1 MIIDQLCPF
10 CFSYTN
16 GVSPCPV
23 CFHSKGEPREDLQTL
38 PPGTILDGKYI
49 LGMVLGRGGFGI
61 TYLAYDLNLNQK
73 IAIKEYF
80 PSTLVSRHQQYV
92 VPNLQSDVVNF
103 KKGVESFFMEAQTLA
118 KFQNLPNI
126 AKVLSFFE
134 ENNTAYIVMEYVEGI
149 PLSDYLI
156 RAGGKISPEMAI
168 DMLLPVFDALEE
180 LHNAGTLH
188 RDLAPDNIYINTL
201 LQPKILDFGTAKNI
215 TDQSVRSTSAVIKPG
230 YAPVEQYSKSGNQGP
245 WTDIYA
251 LGAIL
256 YKLISGIT
264 PVGAPD
270 RMTGSDLPSLTDL
283 GCNIDPALDDTIM
296 KAMELYGED
305 RWQSIS
311 EFKNAL
317 LNPQEIRKS
326 NRNWVVIIVVGTLIA
341 ILLCIGIAVYFMNNV
356 FRSTNLSDILPTA
369 PDTATPT
376 MTNTPVDPLVQTAL
390 FNINLEL
397 TSTAE
402 FLLTPTITP
411 TPTNTPTPTP
421 TLAPGDRRVRA
432 NDEMP
437 YLYVPGGTFLKGIY
451 ASENV
456 NVKSFWIDEHEVTR
470 EQYKRCMDAGKCENP
485 IGASSD
491 EFYWDENHLNYAADR
506 VSWDQAYTYCTWA
519 GGIMPDDDQW
529 EKAARGTD
537 GRRFPWGDEYDTKLL
552 NSKENGSNNLT
563 VGRFPEGASPYG
575 ALDMAGNVME
585 WTSNQT
591 KLDNNRNCRSIRGGS
606 YSQGL
611 NLADSSIWD
620 CVAGELWLDG
630 LGFRCSMIGE

>member
-1 MIIDQLCPF
+1 
-10 CFSYTN
+10 
-16 GVSPCPV
+16 
-23 CFHSKGEPREDLQTL
+23 
-38 PPGTILDGKYI
+38 
-49 LGMVLGRGGFGI
+49 
-61 TYLAYDLNLNQK
+61 
-73 IAIKEYF
+73 
-80 PSTLVSRHQQYV
+80 
-92 VPNLQSDVVNF
+92 
-103 KKGVESFFMEAQTLA
+103 
-118 KFQNLPNI
+118 
-126 AKVLSFFE
+126 
-134 ENNTAYIVMEYVEGI
+134 
-149 PLSDYLI
+149 
-156 RAGGKISPEMAI
+156 MA
-168 DMLLPVFDALEE
+168 
-180 LHNAGTLH
+180 T
-188 RDLAPDNIYINTL
+188 
-201 LQPKILDFGTAKNI
+201 
-215 TDQSVRSTSAVIKPG
+215 
-230 YAPVEQYSKSGNQGP
+230 
-245 WTDIYA
+245 
-251 LGAIL
+251 
-256 YKLISGIT
+256 
-264 PVGAPD
+264 
-270 RMTGSDLPSLTDL
+270 
-283 GCNIDPALDDTIM
+283 
-296 KAMELYGED
+296 
-305 RWQSIS
+305 

>member
-201 LQPKILDFGTAKNI
+201 LQTKILDFGTAKNI

-305 RWQSIS
+305 RWQ
-311 EFKNAL
+311 
-317 LNPQEIRKS
+317 
-326 NRNWVVIIVVGTLIA
+326 
-341 ILLCIGIAVYFMNNV
+341 
-356 FRSTNLSDILPTA
+356 
-369 PDTATPT
+369 
-376 MTNTPVDPLVQTAL
+376 
-390 FNINLEL
+390 
-397 TSTAE
+397 
-402 FLLTPTITP
+402 
-411 TPTNTPTPTP
+411 
-421 TLAPGDRRVRA
+421 
-432 NDEMP
+432 
-437 YLYVPGGTFLKGIY
+437 
-451 ASENV
+451 
-456 NVKSFWIDEHEVTR
+456 
-470 EQYKRCMDAGKCENP
+470 
-485 IGASSD
+485 
-491 EFYWDENHLNYAADR
+491 
-506 VSWDQAYTYCTWA
+506 
-519 GGIMPDDDQW
+519 
-529 EKAARGTD
+529 
-537 GRRFPWGDEYDTKLL
+537 
-552 NSKENGSNNLT
+552 
-563 VGRFPEGASPYG
+563 
-575 ALDMAGNVME
+575 
-585 WTSNQT
+585 
-591 KLDNNRNCRSIRGGS
+591 
-606 YSQGL
+606 L
-611 NLADSSIWD
+611 NLKML
-620 CVAGELWLDG
+620 C
-630 LGFRCSMIGE
+630 